1 LELTDQAARLLEA
14 AAFALALGY
23 VVLSIRQRAVAWP
36 LMVASSALYGVLFLA
51 GRLYGQTLLQ
61 GVFIVIA
68 LWGWWQWTHGRK
80 DERPLAV
87 TPLPVRQRLLLLAVW
102 LGATVSVAL
111 ALARL
116 TDAAS
121 PWLDGFT
128 TVGSLLAQLLIA
140 RKYTDAWPAWLVINL
155 VSVALFLQQQ
165 LLLTA
170 ALYAIMAALSVAGWW
185 IWRRSAR
192 STATAQ
198 GAA

>member
-1 LELTDQAARLLEA
+1 LQLTDQAARLLEP
-14 AAFALALGY
+14 AAFAFALGY
-23 VVLSIRQRAVAWP
+23 VVLSIRQRALAWP

-80 DERPLAV
+80 GDRRLEV
-87 TPLPVRQRLLLLAVW
+87 TPLGVRQRLLLFAVW
-102 LGATVSVAL
+102 FGATVPAAFAL
-111 ALARL
+111 GRL

-128 TVGSLLAQLLIA
+128 TIGSLLAQLLTA
-140 RKYTDAWPAWLVINL
+140 RKYTEAWPAWLVINL
-155 VSVALFLQQQ
+155 ISVALFLQQK

-170 ALYAIMAALSVAGWW
+170 ALYALMAALSLAGWW
-185 IWRRSAR
+185 TWHRNAR
-192 STATAQ
+192 AAATTQATA
-198 GAA
+198 